1 MEVEGTTMETVPFAN
16 PDARKA
22 LQAEVP
28 VLGVASAVA
37 FAAAGSVLGLSL
49 GVSLLARKRWLS
61 VPFQLGLGV
70 LAGCAAVVTWTQR
83 QEEIAAARQ
92 LVHHAHEVRDARWL
106 RKNPVA
112 YG

>member
-1 MEVEGTTMETVPFAN
+1 METMTFAN
-16 PDARKA
+16 SAAHKEV
-22 LQAEVP
+22 QATVP
-28 VLGVASAVA
+28 VLGLASAVA

-49 GVSLLARKRWLS
+49 LARRRWLP

-70 LAGCAAVVTWTQR
+70 LAGCAAVVTWSQR

>member
-1 MEVEGTTMETVPFAN
+1 MEILTFAN
-16 PDARKA
+16 PSAPEA
-22 LQAEVP
+22 AQTEVP
-28 VLGVASAVA
+28 VLGLASAVA

-49 GVSLLARKRWLS
+49 LARKRWLP

-70 LAGCAAVVTWTQR
+70 LAGCAAVVTWSQR
-83 QEEIAAARQ
+83 QEEMAAARQ
-92 LVHHAHEVRDARWL
+92 LVQHAHEARDARWL

>member
-1 MEVEGTTMETVPFAN
+1 MTADTFGN
-16 PDARKA
+16 PGGHEAM
-22 LQAEVP
+22 QAEVP
-28 VLGVASAVA
+28 VLGVASAFA
-37 FAAAGSVLGLSL
+37 FAAAGSLLGLSL
-49 GVSLLARKRWLS
+49 LARRRWLP
-61 VPFQLGLGV
+61 VPFQLGLGI
-70 LAGCAAVVTWTQR
+70 LAGCAAVVTWTER

>member
-1 MEVEGTTMETVPFAN
+1 
-16 PDARKA
+16 
-22 LQAEVP
+22 
-28 VLGVASAVA
+28 
-37 FAAAGSVLGLSL
+37 VLGLSL
-49 GVSLLARKRWLS
+49 LARRRWLP

-70 LAGCAAVVTWTQR
+70 LAGCAAVVTWSQR